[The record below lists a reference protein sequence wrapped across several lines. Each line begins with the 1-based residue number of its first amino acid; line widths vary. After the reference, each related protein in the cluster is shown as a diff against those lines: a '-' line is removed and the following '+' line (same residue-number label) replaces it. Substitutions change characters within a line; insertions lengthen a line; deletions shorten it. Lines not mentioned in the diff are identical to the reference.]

1 VSRLTWRHE
10 AILHLNPGAA
20 PPDAPYDAG
29 KQEILSLAAFA
40 EAEAEIG
47 SWPGY
52 EPTPCVALAGLAREL
67 GLGGVWIK
75 EEGRRFGLRAFKALG
90 GAYAVLKLLKGE
102 VLRRKGVAATGAE
115 LRDGAHR
122 DVTSSITVT
131 TATDGNHGR
140 SVAWGAELFGAKA
153 VIFVPHH
160 CSEAR
165 KAGIAAY
172 GAQVVQTDV
181 GFDETVK
188 LCDVAARAEGRFMV
202 ADTAWAGYDRIPRW
216 VMQGYALIA
225 EEALRQA
232 GPPTHLFIQAGV
244 GGLAVALTAHFW
256 ERLGRERPAVTVVE
270 PRGAACLYESA
281 RAGRIVQVAAHTA
294 MSCLD
299 AGDPSPLAWP
309 ILQEGAKAFA
319 LVEDDVIADAMTLL
333 ARSPFGDPPVVA
345 GNSAIA
351 GLAALLSTARDP
363 AQRQALG
370 LGPQSR
376 VLLVASEGDAD
387 RDSYRAIVGL
397 SAEEVWAGRAG

>member
-1 VSRLTWRHE
+1 VT
-10 AILHLNPGAA
+10 ALHWPHRAELYLNPLVATA
-20 PPDAPYDAG
+20 DAPYDTG

-40 EAEAEIG
+40 EAEAEIA

-52 EPTPCVALAGLAREL
+52 APTPCVPLAGLAREL
-67 GLGGVWIK
+67 GLGAVSVK

-102 VLRRKGVAATGAE
+102 IQRRKGVAATGAE
-115 LRDGAHR
+115 LRRGAHR
-122 DVTSSITVT
+122 DVTSSIVVT

-160 CSEAR
+160 CSESR
-165 KAGIAAY
+165 KAGIAAF
-172 GAQVVQTDV
+172 GAEVVQTDV

-188 LCDVAARAEGRFMV
+188 RCDAAAHAEGRFMV

-256 ERLGRERPAVTVVE
+256 ERLGARRPTVTVVE
-270 PRGAACLYESA
+270 PRGAACLFESA
-281 RAGRIVQVAAHTA
+281 RAGRMVQVDAHTA

-309 ILQEGAKAFA
+309 ILQEGARAFA
-319 LVEDDVIADAMTLL
+319 LVEDEVIADAMTLL

-351 GLAALLSTARDP
+351 GLAALLSTAREP
-363 AQRQALG
+363 AQRSALG
-370 LGPQSR
+370 LGTDSR

-397 SAEEVWAGRAG
+397 SAEEVWAGQAA

>member
-1 VSRLTWRHE
+1 MSTLHWPHQAE
-10 AILHLNPGAA
+10 LHLNRNAA
-20 PPDAPYDAG
+20 PAEAPYDAEM
-29 KQEILSLAAFA
+29 QEILSLAAFA
-40 EAEAEIG
+40 EAEAEIS

-52 EPTPCVALAGLAREL
+52 EPTPCVPLSGLAREI
-67 GLGGVWIK
+67 GVGAIHIK

-102 VLRRKGVAATGAE
+102 IQRRKGVAATGAE
-115 LRDGAHR
+115 LRQGAHR
-122 DVTSSITVT
+122 DVTGDITVT

-140 SVAWGAELFGAKA
+140 SVAWGAQLFGARA

-172 GAQVVQTDV
+172 GAEVVQTDA

-188 LCDVAARAEGRFMV
+188 LCDAAAREHGRFMV

-256 ERLGRERPAVTVVE
+256 ERLGRERPTVVVVE
-270 PRGAACLYESA
+270 PRGAACLYESGK
-281 RAGRIVQVAAHTA
+281 AGRIVQVPAHTE

-309 ILQEGAKAFA
+309 ILKEGVAGFA
-319 LVEDDVIADAMTLL
+319 VIDDAVIADAMTLL

-351 GLAALLSTARDP
+351 GLSALLSTARDP
-363 AQRQALG
+363 AQRAQLK
-370 LGPQSR
+370 LGPDSR

-387 RDSYRAIVGL
+387 RDSYRAIVGRT
-397 SAEEVWAGRAG
+397 AEEVWAGRAA